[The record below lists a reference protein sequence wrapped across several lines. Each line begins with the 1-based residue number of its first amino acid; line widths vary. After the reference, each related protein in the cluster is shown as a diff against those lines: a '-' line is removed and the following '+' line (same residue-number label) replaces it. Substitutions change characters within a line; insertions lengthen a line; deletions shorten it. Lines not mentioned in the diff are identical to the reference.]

1 MMRLFRRLMNR
12 DNRTMSDRYL
22 IIGLGNPGSKYAQTR
37 HNVGFW
43 TVDEL
48 ARRWNIAGEKSE
60 RRALIHDGVIREKR
74 VLLVKPQTFMNLSG
88 EAVRSIVDFY
98 KTDLDKV
105 IVIYD
110 DLDVEFGTVR
120 LRAKGSAG
128 GQKGMKNIIQHLGT
142 PDINRARIGLG
153 RPPGTMDPAKFVLNP
168 FRGDDEITAR
178 LMVDR
183 AADAVETWLTDG
195 IELAMTRHNGS
206 VEEPA

>member
-1 MMRLFRRLMNR
+1 MIDTFQYTGGATH
-12 DNRTMSDRYL
+12 TMSNRYL
-22 IIGLGNPGSKYAQTR
+22 IVGLGNPGQKYAETR
-37 HNVGFW
+37 HNIGFW

-48 ARRWNIAGEKSE
+48 ARRWNISGEKSE
-60 RRALIHDGVIREKR
+60 RRAITLDGVIREQR

-88 EAVRSIVDFY
+88 EAVRSIVEFY
-98 KTDLDKV
+98 KFDLDK
-105 IVIYD
+105 IMVIYD

-120 LRAKGSAG
+120 LRMKGSAG

-142 PDINRARIGLG
+142 NEIHRARIGIG

-168 FRGDDEITAR
+168 FRGDDLITAR

-183 AADAVETWLTDG
+183 AADAVETWLVDG
-195 IELAMTRHNGS
+195 IDLAMSRHNGS